1 MDSENRLFPL
11 LPFFIHPQPVSE
23 DVLCLNLVPLDKTCI
38 TVCWSQWDSSWSI
51 PGKSLVGQLTKGFFL
66 CVSCVYALFP
76 KPPQNIFCAIFIL
89 KKVLFYCLAKHC
101 LLREFPPLVFI
112 TSSRD
117 FIWLPHHINVT
128 LWLSPHIGLANH
140 WSL

>member
-1 MDSENRLFPL
+1 MGSSTEESFQWSSENSLFPL

-51 PGKSLVGQLTKGFFL
+51 PGRSLVGQLTKGFFL

-76 KPPQNIFCAIFIL
+76 KPTPEHFPCNFYSKKSVILLLGQTLFAQRVPDTGLYNI
-89 KKVLFYCLAKHC
+89 K
-101 LLREFPPLVFI
+101 
-112 TSSRD
+112 
-117 FIWLPHHINVT
+117 
-128 LWLSPHIGLANH
+128 
-140 WSL
+140 